1 MRGNVPMCQ
10 CANVPISCAVKK
22 VSKVIGARVHKFIG
36 TLTHFRIGTLAHWRI
51 GTLLIILLLTG
62 CSTKKNTKG
71 SRFYH
76 AMTTRYNVYFNGNEA
91 YKSGCKAIEKGNKDN
106 YMEMLPLYPIGNKS
120 TVGTGSGDFE
130 RAIEKSQKAIAVHSI
145 KRKPPRKPGKR
156 YTPEYKQWLARREFN
171 PFLHNA
177 WMLMG
182 KAQFQKGDFPEAA
195 ATFSYI
201 ARLYAGQPKITANA
215 RIWLAQCY
223 TQMGWYYDAEDVL
236 QKVNNDSLP
245 ATLAPAY
252 SRTYGHY
259 LLGSQRYREAI
270 PHLLTTIKN
279 EKNKRQKSREYFLLG
294 QLYQLLQDPAKAYQ
308 AYGKVIKLS
317 PPYEME
323 LNARIRQT
331 ECFSYGELSNPAQV
345 KKATDKLYRMTRSD
359 KNKEYLDQIHYAL
372 GNIYL
377 SAKDT
382 AQAIKEY
389 HLGVEKSTRGG
400 VEKGILQLT
409 LGNLCWQMGR
419 YAEAQTAYADATGLL
434 DKTHPEYEELT
445 RRSEVLDELVPF
457 ATAVEL
463 QDSLQ
468 HLASLD
474 SAARMVVI
482 DTLIARVI
490 QKEEEEKRLAK
501 EAERD
506 AMREAVA
513 AENAANAPQR
523 PTTTQPTVPTGD
535 NSWYFYNSQLVTQG
549 KADFQRLWGR
559 RKLEDNW
566 RRRNKTVVS
575 LDDFDPVN
583 YDEPTAE
590 GDSIGNGGTQDEN
603 ISGDGESLQPA
614 APGSELAAD
623 TTAIDEKNP
632 LFYLQQI
639 PLTEEAMAAS
649 NEILSDGLFNMG
661 MIYKDK
667 LEDFPRA
674 EHSFG
679 RLIHDFPDFA
689 QLDEAYYNLFLML
702 GRMER
707 MADANLYKQQLIER
721 FPDSKYAKTLSD
733 PDFAYNAV
741 YGKHLEDSLY
751 ADTYKKYQAGEYNR
765 VVTNAELSAKKYP
778 MGQHRPKFM
787 FLHAVSALQRG
798 DQKQFLSELKEL
810 VQQYPENEITDL
822 AAHIL
827 KGVQEG
833 RLLSEGSVSF
843 GSIWSR
849 RNADIA
855 SDSTRT
861 GGMDSIPEFSAE
873 RNTPFV
879 FVLAYEEGKVNENQ
893 LLYEVARYN
902 FSSFMVKN
910 FDLAFSHDRGI
921 GRLVISSFANYD
933 EAQYYQRQLYADPH
947 MNERLSGMRAILISQ
962 ANYELLNQFYS
973 FDDYDTFY
981 QRTFNPLPAGTDE
994 DLPIDGSTL
1003 DEPLQNLPPVDE
1015 NATEDEDEGEEID
1028 DTGGSFYVY

>member
-1 MRGNVPMCQ
+1 MCRCDNVTIG
-10 CANVPISCAVKK
+10 CAMIRKAMGRTMIRK
-22 VSKVIGARVHKFIG
+22 VM
-36 TLTHFRIGTLAHWRI
+36 GTLAHWHI
-51 GTLLIILLLTG
+51 GTLFIIGILFTG
-62 CSTKKNTKG
+62 CSTKKNTAG

-91 YKSGCKAIEKGNKDN
+91 YKSGCKAIEQGNKDN
-106 YMEMLPLYPIGNKS
+106 YMEMIPLYPIGNKS

-145 KRKPPRKPGKR
+145 KRKPQRKQGKR
-156 YTPEYKQWLARREFN
+156 YTEEYKQWLARREFN
-171 PFLHNA
+171 PFLHKV

-201 ARLYAGQPKITANA
+201 ARLYTGQPKITAEA

-236 QKVNNDSLP
+236 LKVNNDSLP
-245 ATLAPAY
+245 YTLAPAY

-279 EKNKRQKSREYFLLG
+279 EKNKRQKARQYYLLG
-294 QLYQLLQDPAKAYQ
+294 QVYQLLQDPAKAYQ
-308 AYGKVIKLS
+308 AYGKVIKMS

-331 ECFSYGELSNPAQV
+331 EAFPAGEVRQAAEI
-345 KKATDKLYRMTRSD
+345 KKATDKLRRMTRSD
-359 KNKEYLDQIHYAL
+359 KNKDYLDQIYYAL

-377 SAKDT
+377 AVGDT
-382 AQAIKEY
+382 VQAIKEY
-389 HLGVEKSTRGG
+389 DLGVEKSTRGG

-409 LGNLCWQMGR
+409 LGNLCWEMGR
-419 YAEAQTAYADATGLL
+419 YVEAQTAYSDAIGLL
-434 DKTHPEYEELT
+434 EKTHAQYEEIT
-445 RRSEVLDELVPF
+445 KRSEILDELVPYS
-457 ATAVEL
+457 TAVEL

-490 QKEEEEKRLAK
+490 RKEEEAKRLAK

-506 AMREAVA
+506 ALRESIA
-513 AENAANAPQR
+513 AENAANAPQQ
-523 PTTTQPTVPTGD
+523 PTTTQPTIPTGD
-535 NSWYFYNSQLVTQG
+535 DSWYFYNSQAVTQG

-566 RRRNKTVVS
+566 RRRNKTVVA
-575 LDDFDPVN
+575 LDDFEPVN
-583 YDEPTAE
+583 YDEAALPAQ
-590 GDSIGNGGTQDEN
+590 GDAAGDDNKDAAGDDATLPIQGDAAGNKEN
-603 ISGDGESLQPA
+603 DSQLP
-614 APGSELAAD
+614 AD
-623 TTAIDEKNP
+623 TTSTAAIDEKNP
-632 LFYLQQI
+632 IFYLQQI

-661 MIYKDK
+661 MIFKDRM
-667 LEDFPRA
+667 ENFPRA
-674 EHSFG
+674 EHSLG
-679 RLIHDFPDFA
+679 RLVHNFPDFG
-689 QLDEAYYNLFLML
+689 QLDVAYYNLYLML
-702 GRMER
+702 GRMDR
-707 MADANLYKQQLIER
+707 MADANIYKQELIDR
-721 FPDSKYAKTLSD
+721 FPDSKYAKMLAD
-733 PDFAYNAV
+733 PDFAYIAV
-741 YGKHLEDSLY
+741 HGKHLEDSLY
-751 ADTYKKYQAGEYNR
+751 ANTYKEYMAGNYKQ
-765 VVTNAELSAKKYP
+765 VVANAEYSFNKYP

-787 FLHAVSALQRG
+787 FLHAVSALQAG
-798 DQKQFLSELKEL
+798 DQKQFLAELKEL

-833 RLLSEGSVSF
+833 RLLAEGSISF

-849 RNADIA
+849 RSAEDRT
-855 SDSTRT
+855 DSTRIA
-861 GGMDSIPEFSAE
+861 GMDSTHVFTAE
-873 RNTPFV
+873 RNTPYLFI
-879 FVLAYEEGKVNENQ
+879 LAYEEGKVNENQ

-910 FDLAFSHDRGI
+910 FDLSFSHDRGI
-921 GRLVISSFANYD
+921 GRLVIRSFANYE

-947 MNERLSGMRAILISQ
+947 MNERLSGMRAVLISET
-962 ANYELLNQFYS
+962 NYELLNQFYS
-973 FDDYDTFY
+973 FDDYDVFYKKTFDPY
-981 QRTFNPLPAGTDE
+981 PTE
-994 DLPIDGSTL
+994 EEVPIDGSTL
-1003 DEPLQNLPPVDE
+1003 DEPLLNLPPVDE
-1015 NATEDEDEGEEID
+1015 TTPAEEDEGEEIQQSPG
-1028 DTGGSFYVY
+1028 TNYF

>member
-1 MRGNVPMCQ
+1 MNNVPMYQ
-10 CANVPISCAVKK
+10 CANWY
-22 VSKVIGARVHKFIG
+22 IG
-36 TLTHFRIGTLAHWRI
+36 TLFTLFIIG
-51 GTLLIILLLTG
+51 ILFTG
-62 CSTKKNTKG
+62 CSTKKNTAG

-91 YKSGCKAIEKGNKDN
+91 YKSGYKAVEQGNKDN
-106 YMEMLPLYPIGNKS
+106 YMEMIPLYPIGNKS
-120 TVGTGSGDFE
+120 TVGTGSSDFE

-145 KRKPPRKPGKR
+145 KRKPQRKQGKR

-171 PFLHNA
+171 PFLHRA

-201 ARLYAGQPKITANA
+201 ARLYTGQPRITAEA

-236 QKVNNDSLP
+236 LKVNNDSLP
-245 ATLAPAY
+245 YTLAPAY

-259 LLGSQRYREAI
+259 LLGSQRYREAV

-279 EKNKRQKSREYFLLG
+279 EKNKRQKARQYYLLG
-294 QLYQLLQDPAKAYQ
+294 QVYQLLQEPAKAYQ

-331 ECFSYGELSNPAQV
+331 EAFPTGEVRQAMGIKKTAEI
-345 KKATDKLYRMTRSD
+345 KKATDKLRRMTRSE
-359 KNKEYLDQIHYAL
+359 KNKDYLDQIYYAL

-377 SAKDT
+377 AAGDT
-382 AQAIKEY
+382 LQAIKEY
-389 HLGVEKSTRGG
+389 NLGAEKSTRGG

-409 LGNLCWQMGR
+409 LGNLCWEMGR
-419 YAEAQTAYADATGLL
+419 YVEAQAAYSDAIGLL
-434 DKTHPEYEELT
+434 EKTHSQYEEIT
-445 RRSEVLDELVPF
+445 KRSEILDELVPYS
-457 ATAVEL
+457 TAVEL

-474 SAARMVVI
+474 SVARMVVI

-490 QKEEEEKRLAK
+490 QKEEEAKRLAK

-506 AMREAVA
+506 ALRESIAS
-513 AENAANAPQR
+513 ENAANAPQK
-523 PTTTQPTVPTGD
+523 PTTQQPTIPSGD
-535 NSWYFYNSQLVTQG
+535 DSWYFYNSQVLTQG

-559 RKLEDNW
+559 RKPEDNW
-566 RRRNKTVVS
+566 RRRNKTVVA
-575 LDDFDPVN
+575 LDDFEPVN
-583 YDEPTAE
+583 YDEPQDSLSNEVTPAE
-590 GDSIGNGGTQDEN
+590 GNTTLPAQ
-603 ISGDGESLQPA
+603 GD
-614 APGSELAAD
+614 APGDKVNSRLSAD

-661 MIYKDK
+661 MIFKDK
-667 LEDFPRA
+667 MENFPRA
-674 EHSFG
+674 EYSFG
-679 RLIHDFPDFA
+679 RLIHTFPDFE
-689 QLDEAYYNLFLML
+689 QLDVAYYNLYLML
-702 GRMER
+702 GRMNR
-707 MADANLYKQQLIER
+707 MADANTYKQELIDR
-721 FPDSKYAKTLSD
+721 FPESKYARMLAD
-733 PDFAYNAV
+733 PDFAYIAV

-751 ADTYKKYQAGEYNR
+751 AATYKQYMAGNYKQ
-765 VVTNAELSAKKYP
+765 VAANAEYSFNKYP

-787 FLHAVSALQRG
+787 FLHAVSALQTG
-798 DQKQFLSELKEL
+798 NQKQFLAELKEL

-833 RLLSEGSVSF
+833 RLLAEGSISF

-849 RNADIA
+849 RSAEDSADSIRIA
-855 SDSTRT
+855 AMDSTHV
-861 GGMDSIPEFSAE
+861 FSPE
-873 RNTPFV
+873 RNTPYLFI
-879 FVLAYEEGKVNENQ
+879 LAYEEGKVNENQ

-910 FDLAFSHDRGI
+910 FDLSFSHDRGI
-921 GRLVISSFANYD
+921 GRLVISSFANYE

-947 MNERLSGMRAILISQ
+947 MNERLSGMRAVLISQ

-973 FDDYDTFY
+973 FDDYEAFYKKTFDPY
-981 QRTFNPLPAGTDE
+981 PTEEEA
-994 DLPIDGSTL
+994 PIDGSTL
-1003 DEPLQNLPPVDE
+1003 DEPLQNLPPADE
-1015 NATEDEDEGEEID
+1015 TAPAEEEEDGEEIEE
-1028 DTGGSFYVY
+1028 GSGTTYYY

>member
-482 DTLIARVI
+482 DTLI
-490 QKEEEEKRLAK
+490 EEEEKRLAK

-861 GGMDSIPEFSAE
+861 AGMDSIPEFSAE

>member
-1 MRGNVPMCQ
+1 MQSG
-10 CANVPISCAVKK
+10 KK
-22 VSKVIGARVHKFIG
+22 PVIIV
-36 TLTHFRIGTLAHWRI
+36 
-51 GTLLIILLLTG
+51 LLLLLTMLAG
-62 CSTKKNTKG
+62 SCSTKKNTKG

-76 AMTTRYNVYFNGNEA
+76 AMTTRFNVYFNGNEA

-106 YMEMLPLYPIGNKS
+106 YMEMLPLYPIGNKA

-130 RAIEKSQKAIAVHSI
+130 RAIEKAQKAVTVHSI

-201 ARLYAGQPKITANA
+201 ARLYAGQPKIMADA

-259 LLGSQRYREAI
+259 LLGSKRYREAV

-279 EKNKRQKSREYFLLG
+279 EKNKLQKSREYYLLG
-294 QLYQLLQDPAKAYQ
+294 QIYQLLGEPDKAYQ

-331 ECFSYGELSNPAQV
+331 EAYPTGGARQPAEV
-345 KKATDKLYRMTRSD
+345 KKATDKLRRMAKSE
-359 KNKEYLDQIHYAL
+359 KNKDYLDQVYYAL

-377 SAKDT
+377 SAGDT
-382 AQAIKEY
+382 LQAIKEY
-389 HLGVEKSTRGG
+389 HQGVEKSTRGG

-409 LGNLCWQMGR
+409 LGNLCWELGR
-419 YAEAQTAYADATGLL
+419 YAEAQKAYADAIGLL
-434 DKTHPEYEELT
+434 DKEHPLYEQITE
-445 RRSEVLDELVPF
+445 RSVTLDELVPF

-468 HLASLD
+468 HLATLD
-474 SAARMVVI
+474 SASLMVVI

-506 AMREAVA
+506 ALRESIA
-513 AENAANAPQR
+513 AENAANVPQTST
-523 PTTTQPTVPTGD
+523 PQPTIPTGD
-535 NSWYFYNSQLVTQG
+535 NSWYFYNTQLVTQG
-549 KADFQRLWGR
+549 KAEFQRLWGK
-559 RKLEDNW
+559 RKSEDNW

-583 YDEPTAE
+583 YDEPATAE
-590 GDSIGNGGTQDEN
+590 GDSTLTETPMDTRLADSEENTQPSVTD
-603 ISGDGESLQPA
+603 S
-614 APGSELAAD
+614 LAAD
-623 TTAIDEKNP
+623 TAPIDEKNP
-632 LFYLQQI
+632 KFYLQQI
-639 PLTEEAMAAS
+639 PFTEEAMAAS

-674 EHSFG
+674 ETTFG
-679 RLIHDFPDFA
+679 RLIHDFPDFEK
-689 QLDEAYYNLFLML
+689 LDEAYYNLFLML

-707 MADANLYKQQLIER
+707 MADANLYKQQLIEH

-733 PDFAYNAV
+733 PDFAYNAM

-751 ADTYKKYQAGEYNR
+751 ADTYRRYQAGDYR
-765 VVTNAELSAKKYP
+765 QVVENVELSSQKYP

-787 FLHAVSALQRG
+787 FLHAVSALQQG
-798 DQKQFLSELKEL
+798 EQKQFLSELKEL

-849 RNADIA
+849 RSAEIS
-855 SDSTRT
+855 SDSTRMA
-861 GGMDSIPEFSAE
+861 GMDSIPEFSPE

-879 FVLAYEEGKVNENQ
+879 FILAYEEGKVNENQ

-910 FDLAFSHDRGI
+910 FDLSFSHDRGI
-921 GRLVISSFANYD
+921 GRLVISSFANYE

-981 QRTFNPLPAGTDE
+981 QRTFSPLPVDE
-994 DLPIDGSTL
+994 EIPLDGSTL
-1003 DEPLQNLPPVDE
+1003 DEPLQNLPPADE
-1015 NATEDEDEGEEID
+1015 TSPEEDDGEELED
-1028 DTGGSFYVY
+1028 DGGSFYVF

>member
-1 MRGNVPMCQ
+1 M
-10 CANVPISCAVKK
+10 
-22 VSKVIGARVHKFIG
+22 
-36 TLTHFRIGTLAHWRI
+36 
-51 GTLLIILLLTG
+51 
-62 CSTKKNTKG
+62 
-71 SRFYH
+71 
-76 AMTTRYNVYFNGNEA
+76 
-91 YKSGCKAIEKGNKDN
+91 
-106 YMEMLPLYPIGNKS
+106 
-120 TVGTGSGDFE
+120 
-130 RAIEKSQKAIAVHSI
+130 
-145 KRKPPRKPGKR
+145 
-156 YTPEYKQWLARREFN
+156 
-171 PFLHNA
+171 
-177 WMLMG
+177 
-182 KAQFQKGDFPEAA
+182 
-195 ATFSYI
+195 
-201 ARLYAGQPKITANA
+201 
-215 RIWLAQCY
+215 
-223 TQMGWYYDAEDVL
+223 
-236 QKVNNDSLP
+236 NNDSLP

-623 TTAIDEKNP
+623 TTTIDEKNP

-679 RLIHDFPDFA
+679 RLIHDFPTSP
-689 QLDEAYYNLFLML
+689 NWM
-702 GRMER
+702 
-707 MADANLYKQQLIER
+707 
-721 FPDSKYAKTLSD
+721 
-733 PDFAYNAV
+733 
-741 YGKHLEDSLY
+741 KH
-751 ADTYKKYQAGEYNR
+751 T
-765 VVTNAELSAKKYP
+765 
-778 MGQHRPKFM
+778 
-787 FLHAVSALQRG
+787 
-798 DQKQFLSELKEL
+798 
-810 VQQYPENEITDL
+810 ITC
-822 AAHIL
+822 
-827 KGVQEG
+827 
-833 RLLSEGSVSF
+833 S
-843 GSIWSR
+843 
-849 RNADIA
+849 
-855 SDSTRT
+855 
-861 GGMDSIPEFSAE
+861 
-873 RNTPFV
+873 
-879 FVLAYEEGKVNENQ
+879 
-893 LLYEVARYN
+893 
-902 FSSFMVKN
+902 
-910 FDLAFSHDRGI
+910 
-921 GRLVISSFANYD
+921 
-933 EAQYYQRQLYADPH
+933 
-947 MNERLSGMRAILISQ
+947 
-962 ANYELLNQFYS
+962 
-973 FDDYDTFY
+973 
-981 QRTFNPLPAGTDE
+981 
-994 DLPIDGSTL
+994 
-1003 DEPLQNLPPVDE
+1003 
-1015 NATEDEDEGEEID
+1015 
-1028 DTGGSFYVY
+1028 

>member
-506 AMREAVA
+506 AMREA

-861 GGMDSIPEFSAE
+861 AGMDSIPEFSAE

>member
-1 MRGNVPMCQ
+1 MQ
-10 CANVPISCAVKK
+10 SAKK
-22 VSKVIGARVHKFIG
+22 PVIIVV
-36 TLTHFRIGTLAHWRI
+36 L
-51 GTLLIILLLTG
+51 LLLTILAGG

-130 RAIEKSQKAIAVHSI
+130 RAIEKAQKAVTVHSI

-156 YTPEYKQWLARREFN
+156 YTDKYKQWLTRREFN

-236 QKVNNDSLP
+236 QKLNNDSLP
-245 ATLAPAY
+245 VTLAPAY

-259 LLGSQRYREAI
+259 LLGSKRYREAV

-279 EKNKRQKSREYFLLG
+279 EKNKLQKSRQYYLLG
-294 QLYQLLQDPAKAYQ
+294 QIYQLLGEPDKAYQ

-331 ECFSYGELSNPAQV
+331 EAFPTGGVRQPAEI
-345 KKATDKLYRMTRSD
+345 KKATDKLHKMAKSE
-359 KNKEYLDQIHYAL
+359 KNKDYLDQVYYAL

-377 SAKDT
+377 SAGDSL
-382 AQAIKEY
+382 QAIKEY

-409 LGNLCWQMGR
+409 LGNLCWDMGR
-419 YAEAQTAYADATGLL
+419 YAEAQKAYADATGLL
-434 DKTHPEYEELT
+434 DKEHPQYEEIT
-445 RRSEVLDELVPF
+445 HRSEALDELVPF
-457 ATAVEL
+457 VTAVEL

-468 HLASLD
+468 HLATLD
-474 SAARMVVI
+474 SAALMVVI

-506 AMREAVA
+506 AMRESIA
-513 AENAANAPQR
+513 AENAANNPQTNI
-523 PTTTQPTVPTGD
+523 PQPTIPTGD
-535 NSWYFYNSQLVTQG
+535 NSWYFYNTQLVTQG
-549 KADFQRLWGR
+549 KAEFQRLWGK

-575 LDDFDPVN
+575 LDEFDPVN
-583 YDEPTAE
+583 YDEPEETE
-590 GDSIGNGGTQDEN
+590 GDTIGNDS
-603 ISGDGESLQPA
+603 ISNGVAMTADGENLQPGA
-614 APGSELAAD
+614 TDGEVAAAD
-623 TTAIDEKNP
+623 TAAIDEKNP
-632 LFYLQQI
+632 KFYLQQI
-639 PLTEEAMAAS
+639 PFTEEAMAAS

-679 RLIHDFPDFA
+679 RLIHGFPDFG

-721 FPDSKYAKTLSD
+721 FPDSKYAKTLAD

-751 ADTYKKYQAGEYNR
+751 ADTYRKYQAGAYSQ
-765 VVTNAELSAKKYP
+765 VKANAELSAKKYP

-787 FLHAVSALQRG
+787 FLHAVSALQQG
-798 DQKQFLSELKEL
+798 EQKQFLSELKEL

-849 RNADIA
+849 RSAEIS
-855 SDSTRT
+855 SDSTRMA
-861 GGMDSIPEFSAE
+861 GMDSIPEFSAE

-879 FVLAYEEGKVNENQ
+879 FILAYEAGKVNENQ

-910 FDLAFSHDRGI
+910 FDLAFSQDRGI
-921 GRLVISSFANYD
+921 GRLVISSFANYE

-981 QRTFNPLPAGTDE
+981 QRTFSPLPVGE
-994 DLPIDGSTL
+994 EEMPLDGSTL

-1015 NATEDEDEGEEID
+1015 TSPKEDDDGEELEED
-1028 DTGGSFYVY
+1028 NGSFYVF

>member
-1 MRGNVPMCQ
+1 MQ
-10 CANVPISCAVKK
+10 SDKK
-22 VSKVIGARVHKFIG
+22 IIIGILVYC
-36 TLTHFRIGTLAHWRI
+36 LTS
-51 GTLLIILLLTG
+51 ILFSG
-62 CSTKKNTKG
+62 CSTKKNTAG

-91 YKSGCKAIEKGNKDN
+91 FKSGCKAIEKGNKDN

-120 TVGTGSGDFE
+120 TIGTGGGDFD
-130 RAIEKSQKAIAVHSI
+130 RAIEKSQKAVTVHSI
-145 KRKPPRKPGKR
+145 KRKPQRKQGRK
-156 YTPEYKQWLARREFN
+156 YTEEYKQWLARKEFN
-171 PFLHNA
+171 PFLDRA

-201 ARLYAGQPKITANA
+201 VRLYGGQPKITAEA
-215 RIWLAQCY
+215 RIWLARCY
-223 TQMGWYYDAEDVL
+223 TQLGWYYDAEDIL

-245 ATLAPAY
+245 YTLAPAY
-252 SRTYGHY
+252 STTYGHY
-259 LLGSQRYREAI
+259 LLGSQRYREAV

-279 EKNKRQKSREYFLLG
+279 EKNKAQKAREYYLLG
-294 QLYQLLQDPAKAYQ
+294 QVHQLLQAPTEAYQ

-317 PPYEME
+317 PPYELE

-331 ECFSYGELSNPAQV
+331 ECFAYGEVRQAV
-345 KKATDKLYRMTRSD
+345 EIKKATDKLRQMARSD
-359 KNKEYLDQIHYAL
+359 KNKDYLDQIYYAL
-372 GNIYL
+372 GNVYL
-377 SAKDT
+377 AGKDT
-382 AQAIKEY
+382 VQAIKEY

-419 YAEAQTAYADATGLL
+419 YAEAQTAYAEAVGLL
-434 DKTHPEYEELT
+434 EKTHPKYEEVT
-445 RRSEVLDELVPF
+445 KRSEVLDELVPF

-474 SAARMVVI
+474 SAARMIVI

-490 QKEEEEKRLAK
+490 RKEEEAKKAEK
-501 EAERD
+501 EAERQGMID
-506 AMREAVA
+506 AVV
-513 AENAANAPQR
+513 AENAANNPQR
-523 PTTTQPTVPTGD
+523 PTTPQPTIPTGD
-535 NSWYFYNSQLVTQG
+535 KSWYFYNSQLVIRG
-549 KADFQRLWGR
+549 KDDFQRLWGR
-559 RKLEDNW
+559 RKAEDNW

-575 LDDFDPVN
+575 LDNFESVN
-583 YDEPTAE
+583 YDEQNEDTAGNDSTEQKKNLPPTE
-590 GDSIGNGGTQDEN
+590 GTLTVGGDSIASND
-603 ISGDGESLQPA
+603 S
-614 APGSELAAD
+614 
-623 TTAIDEKNP
+623 TAMDEKNP
-632 LFYLQQI
+632 QFYLQQI

-649 NEILSDGLFNMG
+649 NEILSDGLFNLG

-667 LEDFPRA
+667 LEDFLRA
-674 EHSFG
+674 ERSFG
-679 RLIHDFPDFA
+679 RLIREFPDFSL
-689 QLDEAYYNLFLML
+689 LDEAYYNFYLML
-702 GRMER
+702 GRLDR
-707 MADANLYKQQLIER
+707 LADADAYKQQLIQR
-721 FPDSKYAKTLSD
+721 FPESKYAKTLSD
-733 PDFAYNAV
+733 PDFVRNAL

-751 ADTYKKYQAGEYNR
+751 ANTYKQYQTGNYR
-765 VVTNAELSAKKYP
+765 QVVANADLSSEKYP
-778 MGQHRPKFM
+778 MGKHRPKFM
-787 FLHAVSALQRG
+787 FLHAVSALQIG
-798 DQKQFLSELKEL
+798 EQKQFLSELKEL

-849 RNADIA
+849 RIGDDLADGSKNGTA
-855 SDSTRT
+855 T
-861 GGMDSIPEFSAE
+861 DSIPVFTPE
-873 RNTPFV
+873 RNTPYLFI
-879 FVLAYEEGKVNENQ
+879 LAYEEGKVNENQ

-910 FDLAFSHDRGI
+910 FDLTFSHDRGI

-962 ANYELLNQFYS
+962 ANYELLNQYYS
-973 FDDYDTFY
+973 FDDYDTFCEKA
-981 QRTFNPLPAGTDE
+981 FPVALPAE
-994 DLPIDGSTL
+994 KELPVDGSTL

-1015 NATEDEDEGEEID
+1015 ANPEEEEQGETIDEKS
-1028 DTGGSFYVY
+1028 GGSFYVY

>member
-1 MRGNVPMCQ
+1 MQSG
-10 CANVPISCAVKK
+10 KK
-22 VSKVIGARVHKFIG
+22 PVIIV
-36 TLTHFRIGTLAHWRI
+36 
-51 GTLLIILLLTG
+51 LLLLLTLFAG
-62 CSTKKNTKG
+62 SCSTKKNTKG

-130 RAIEKSQKAIAVHSI
+130 RAIEKAQKAVTVHSI
-145 KRKPPRKPGKR
+145 KRKPLRKPGKR

-201 ARLYAGQPKITANA
+201 ARLYAGQPKIAVDA

-245 ATLAPAY
+245 VTLAPAY

-259 LLGSQRYREAI
+259 LLGSQRYREAV

-279 EKNKRQKSREYFLLG
+279 EKNKRQKSREYYLLG
-294 QLYQLLQDPAKAYQ
+294 QVYQLLQDPTKAYQ

-331 ECFSYGELSNPAQV
+331 ECFSYGELSNPTQV
-345 KKATDKLYRMTRSD
+345 KKATDKLHRMTRSE
-359 KNKEYLDQIHYAL
+359 KNKDYLDQIYYAL

-382 AQAIKEY
+382 VQAIKEY
-389 HLGVEKSTRGG
+389 QTGVEKSTRGG

-419 YAEAQTAYADATGLL
+419 YAEAQTAYADAIGLL
-434 DKTHPEYEELT
+434 EKTHAQYEEIT
-445 RRSEVLDELVPF
+445 KRSEILDELVPYS
-457 ATAVEL
+457 TAVEL

-490 QKEEEEKRLAK
+490 RKEEEEKRLAK

-513 AENAANAPQR
+513 AENAANTPQ
-523 PTTTQPTVPTGD
+523 TTTPQPTIPTGD
-535 NSWYFYNSQLVTQG
+535 DSWYFYNSQSITQG

-559 RKLEDNW
+559 RKSEDNW

-583 YDEPTAE
+583 YDEPLE
-590 GDSIGNGGTQDEN
+590 GDTLSTDDGKRE
-603 ISGDGESLQPA
+603 GDVPSDDSNPELTPSE
-614 APGSELAAD
+614 SELPAD
-623 TTAIDEKNP
+623 TAAIDEKNP

-674 EHSFG
+674 EQSFG
-679 RLIHDFPDFA
+679 RLINDFPDFA

-707 MADANLYKQQLIER
+707 TADANTYKQRLIEQ

-733 PDFAYNAV
+733 PDYAYNAV

-751 ADTYKKYQAGEYNR
+751 VDTYKEYQEGNYRQVIVN
-765 VVTNAELSAKKYP
+765 TELSSTKYP

-787 FLHAVSALQRG
+787 FLHAVSALQQG
-798 DQKQFLSELKEL
+798 EQKQFLSELKEL

-833 RLLSEGSVSF
+833 RLLSKGSISF

-849 RNADIA
+849 RSAEDS
-855 SDSTRT
+855 SDSTRIA
-861 GGMDSIPEFSAE
+861 GMDSIPEFSPE
-873 RNTPFV
+873 RNTPYV
-879 FVLAYEEGKVNENQ
+879 FILAYEEGKVNENQ

-910 FDLAFSHDRGI
+910 FDLSFSHDRGI
-921 GRLVISSFANYD
+921 GRFVISSFANYE

-981 QRTFNPLPAGTDE
+981 QQNFSPLPADE
-994 DLPIDGSTL
+994 DMPIDGSTL
-1003 DEPLQNLPPVDE
+1003 DEPLQNLPPADE
-1015 NATEDEDEGEEID
+1015 TNPEEEDDGEEID
-1028 DTGGSFYVY
+1028 DAGGSFYVY

>member
-1 MRGNVPMCQ
+1 MPVCQ
-10 CANVPISCAVKK
+10 YVNIPIDCAIKTCCWI
-22 VSKVIGARVHKFIG
+22 IGILSHRRFS
-36 TLTHFRIGTLAHWRI
+36 TSLTGI
-51 GTLLIILLLTG
+51 LLITGILFTG

-91 YKSGCKAIEKGNKDN
+91 YKSGYKAIEKGNKDN

-120 TVGTGSGDFE
+120 TVGTGSSDFE

-201 ARLYAGQPKITANA
+201 ARLYAGQPKITVNA

-245 ATLAPAY
+245 ATLTPAY

-259 LLGSQRYREAI
+259 LLGSQRYREAV

-294 QLYQLLQDPAKAYQ
+294 QVYQLLQDPAKAYQ

-331 ECFSYGELSNPAQV
+331 ECYSYGELSNPVQV
-345 KKATDKLYRMTRSD
+345 KKATDKLHRMLRSD
-359 KNKEYLDQIHYAL
+359 KNKDYLDQIYYAL

-382 AQAIKEY
+382 VQAIKEY

-400 VEKGILQLT
+400 IEKGILQLT

-434 DKTHPEYEELT
+434 ENTHPEYAKVT
-445 RRSEVLDELVPF
+445 KRSEVLDELVPY

-490 QKEEEEKRLAK
+490 QKEEEAKRLAK

-513 AENAANAPQR
+513 AENAANNPKPATP
-523 PTTTQPTVPTGD
+523 QPTIPTGD
-535 NSWYFYNSQLVTQG
+535 NSWYFYNSQLITQG

-583 YDEPTAE
+583 YDEPLE
-590 GDSIGNGGTQDEN
+590 GDSISNEDSKDEN
-603 ISGDGESLQPA
+603 IPGDGESLQPVI
-614 APGSELAAD
+614 SDSLAVD

-667 LEDFPRA
+667 LEDFSRA
-674 EHSFG
+674 ERSFG

-707 MADANLYKQQLIER
+707 MADANAYKQQLIER

-751 ADTYKKYQAGEYNR
+751 ADTYKNYQKGNFNQ
-765 VVTNAELSAKKYP
+765 VTANAESSFKKYP

-787 FLHAVSALQRG
+787 FLHAVSALQKG
-798 DQKQFLSELKEL
+798 EQKQFLIELKEL

-827 KGVQEG
+827 KGIQEG

-849 RNADIA
+849 RSSEI
-855 SDSTRT
+855 STDSTRIA
-861 GGMDSIPEFSAE
+861 GMDSIPGFSPE

-879 FVLAYEEGKVNENQ
+879 FILAYEEGKVNENQ

-910 FDLAFSHDRGI
+910 FDLAFSHDHGI

-947 MNERLSGMRAILISQ
+947 MNERLSGMRALLISQ
-962 ANYELLNQFYS
+962 ANYDLLNQFYS
-973 FDDYDTFY
+973 FDDYDVFY
-981 QRTFNPLPAGTDE
+981 QKTFNPLPATGAE
-994 DLPIDGSTL
+994 DIPIDGSTL
-1003 DEPLQNLPPVDE
+1003 DEPLQNLPPTDE
-1015 NATEDEDEGEEID
+1015 TAPEEEDDGEEVEEG
-1028 DTGGSFYVY
+1028 GGSFYVY

>member
-843 GSIWSR
+843 GSIWS
-849 RNADIA
+849 A
-855 SDSTRT
+855 
-861 GGMDSIPEFSAE
+861 GMDSIPEFSAE

>member
-833 RLLSEGSVSF
+833 RLL
-843 GSIWSR
+843 
-849 RNADIA
+849 
-855 SDSTRT
+855 
-861 GGMDSIPEFSAE
+861 DSIPEFSAE